1 MATPLRSTS
10 MNKKVIYLL
19 VAGATLLFV
28 GANAHLLHAAVNSQ
42 PDCVAHVRVGH
53 GQPGE
58 FGAASSAC

>member
-1 MATPLRSTS
+1 